1 MADGMTDSKEK
12 MGSGA
17 VCLPQDL
24 EGIDVASLMEE
35 IRKRAREKEEAGIY
49 REQELSVLE
58 ERRTTGGDFKVSMDP
73 LHELVFVTDI
83 ARQYAQVTSHY
94 PIGARKGPVGWV
106 FLLAKKIIR
115 RFMTPYMDAVFQK
128 QREFNAQVVKSLD
141 LFTEMIKRERERS
154 YHGGMDRYTAWEEL
168 GLGDVMIPG
177 LGEAVEAL
185 PPEVEVVELY
195 SGRGE
200 FLQEAARRDRRAF
213 GVEQDPRLVRICQ
226 KKGLKVL
233 EADPLD
239 WVEGQEA
246 DSLSAVFVRDLGER
260 EELRHLL
267 FLVGALGSRM
277 ERGGK
282 VAVLNHHPRSVL
294 GVEEA
299 FRDPSILRLIHPET
313 MAALFRQAGFEEVET
328 RLVGDFDEA
337 KRQEWTEKLRGAG
350 LELKGLEDTLFAPTH
365 YLLVAGR

>member
-1 MADGMTDSKEK
+1 MTKEIVDSKQKEE
-12 MGSGA
+12 SEA
-17 VCLPQDL
+17 IRIPYDL
-24 EGIDVASLMEE
+24 EGIDVPSLMEE
-35 IRKRAREKEEAGIY
+35 IRKRAREKVEAGIY

-58 ERRTTGGDFKVSMDP
+58 ESRTAGGDFKVSMDP

-94 PIGARKGPVGWV
+94 PIGARKGPLGWI
-106 FLLAKKIIR
+106 FLVVKKVIR

-141 LFTEMIKRERERS
+141 LFAEMIKRERERN

-168 GLGDVMIPG
+168 GLGESDIPG
-177 LGEAVEAL
+177 LGEALEVF
-185 PPEVEVVELY
+185 PPGEEVVELY

-200 FLQEAARRDRRAF
+200 FLEEASRQKRSAY
-213 GVEQDPRLVRICQ
+213 GVEQDSRLVRICQ

-239 WVEGQEA
+239 WLEGQEA
-246 DSLSAVFVRDLGER
+246 DSLSSVFVRDLGER
-260 EELRHLL
+260 DELRHLL

-277 ERGGK
+277 ERGGI

-299 FRDPSILRLIHPET
+299 FQDPSILRLIHPET
-313 MAALFRQAGFEEVET
+313 MAALFRQAGFERLEV
-328 RLVGDFDEA
+328 RPLGRFDEA
-337 KRQEWTEKLRGAG
+337 KRLDWAEKLSGAG
-350 LELKGLEDTLFAPTH
+350 LDLGGLEDTLFAPPR
-365 YLLVAGR
+365 YLLVARR